1 MFFLKIKLSNFFN
14 ISFNEVLIFV
24 LVFISLS
31 QFVKG
36 GWKIVYIY
44 KYDYLIFLSM
54 WVLKYKR

>member
-44 KYDYLIFLSM
+44 KYDYLIFF
-54 WVLKYKR
+54 KYVGVKI